1 MPNLSKNLKKDLKKV
16 ESLMRKNLSKEPLV
30 KDLYDYIF
38 DKSGKN
44 VRASISLISS
54 YGMNKNQQNR
64 VKLAAIIELLHTA
77 TLVHDDIIDNSDL
90 RRGKTTVNV
99 AWSNSHGVLIGDFIY
114 SKAFMLMN
122 EIGNF
127 KVIDELSSATNKIA
141 EGELM
146 QLANK
151 NNLDTSLQQLKKISY
166 YKTGRLFEAS
176 AKSAAMLSGK
186 STSFIKNISNYN
198 RKYILLRRTNYIK
211 INNNIIELE
220 KSGFLKI
227 YYQKI
232 INSCFDYDLTTT
244 KHNWNELFNFIK
256 ESKSSSKIYVKKFA
270 IIKNRDTHFIVVK
283 DFIKPQQI
291 KLNKTKSLWYDTAFL
306 NRNNLKNTKNL
317 LDIINIP
324 KEVFENGLYVR
335 NWKKGDRCYKNNSN
349 QSIKI
354 KKLFENIKIS
364 KFEKLI
370 YPILVDSNDTI
381 IYIPNVYNSFDNK
394 VSNKKIYWVN

>member
-16 ESLMRKNLSKEPLV
+16 ESLMRKNLSKEPVV

-38 DKSGKN
+38 DKSGKK

-99 AWSNSHGVLIGDFIY
+99 VWSNSHGVLIGDFIY

-186 STSFIKNISNYN
+186 STSFIENISKAAKLIGIVFQVRDDLLDYGINKGN
-198 RKYILLRRTNYIK
+198 IGKPQMQDILEDK
-211 INNNIIELE
+211 ITYPLY
-220 KSGFLKI
+220 FAL
-227 YYQKI
+227 
-232 INSCFDYDLTTT
+232 
-244 KHNWNELFNFIK
+244 
-256 ESKSSSKIYVKKFA
+256 KSSSKKDSSKILKKL
-270 IIKNRDTHFIVVK
+270 KNK
-283 DFIKPQQI
+283 DFSVEEVADFVSSSSAF
-291 KLNKTKSLWYDTAFL
+291 NKCNSLIQSY
-306 NRNNLKNTKNL
+306 
-317 LDIINIP
+317 
-324 KEVFENGLYVR
+324 
-335 NWKKGDRCYKNNSN
+335 SN
-349 QSIKI
+349 
-354 KKLFENIKIS
+354 KIS
-364 KFEKLI
+364 KCI
-370 YPILVDSNDTI
+370 
-381 IYIPNVYNSFDNK
+381 NK
-394 VSNKKIYWVN
+394 ISNKEIRDEMLNLSESLKNRYE

>member
-16 ESLMRKNLSKEPLV
+16 ESLMRKNLSKEPVV

-38 DKSGKN
+38 DKSGKK

-99 AWSNSHGVLIGDFIY
+99 VWSNSHGVLIGDFIY

-151 NNLDTSLQQLKKISY
+151 NNLNTSLQQLKKISY

-186 STSFIKNISNYN
+186 SIPFIENISKAAKLIGIAFQVRDDLLDYGVSKGNIG
-198 RKYILLRRTNYIK
+198 KPEMQDILEDK
-211 INNNIIELE
+211 ITYPLY
-220 KSGFLKI
+220 FALK
-227 YYQKI
+227 
-232 INSCFDYDLTTT
+232 NSNKRD
-244 KHNWNELFNFIK
+244 
-256 ESKSSSKIYVKKFA
+256 SSKILKKLKNKDFSIKEVA
-270 IIKNRDTHFIVVK
+270 DFVSSSNAFNKCNSLIQNYNNEISKCINQISNKEIRDEMLNLSESLKNR
-283 DFIKPQQI
+283 
-291 KLNKTKSLWYDTAFL
+291 Y
-306 NRNNLKNTKNL
+306 
-317 LDIINIP
+317 
-324 KEVFENGLYVR
+324 E
-335 NWKKGDRCYKNNSN
+335 
-349 QSIKI
+349 
-354 KKLFENIKIS
+354 
-364 KFEKLI
+364 
-370 YPILVDSNDTI
+370 
-381 IYIPNVYNSFDNK
+381 
-394 VSNKKIYWVN
+394 

>member
-16 ESLMRKNLSKEPLV
+16 ESLMRKNLSKEPVV

-38 DKSGKN
+38 DKSGKK

-151 NNLDTSLQQLKKISY
+151 NNLNTSLQQLKKISY

-186 STSFIKNISNYN
+186 SIPFIENISKAAKLIGIAFQVRDDLLDYGVNKGN
-198 RKYILLRRTNYIK
+198 IGKPEMQDILEDK
-211 INNNIIELE
+211 ITYPL
-220 KSGFLKI
+220 
-227 YYQKI
+227 YYA
-232 INSCFDYDLTTT
+232 L
-244 KHNWNELFNFIK
+244 
-256 ESKSSSKIYVKKFA
+256 KSSSKKDSSKILKKLKNKDFSIEEVA
-270 IIKNRDTHFIVVK
+270 DFVSSSNAFNKCNSLIQNYSNEISKCINQISNKEIRDEMLNLSESLKNR
-283 DFIKPQQI
+283 
-291 KLNKTKSLWYDTAFL
+291 Y
-306 NRNNLKNTKNL
+306 
-317 LDIINIP
+317 
-324 KEVFENGLYVR
+324 E
-335 NWKKGDRCYKNNSN
+335 
-349 QSIKI
+349 
-354 KKLFENIKIS
+354 
-364 KFEKLI
+364 
-370 YPILVDSNDTI
+370 
-381 IYIPNVYNSFDNK
+381 
-394 VSNKKIYWVN
+394 

>member
-1 MPNLSKNLKKDLKKV
+1 MPNLRKNLKKDLKKV
-16 ESLMRKNLSKEPLV
+16 ESLMRKNLSKEPVV

-38 DKSGKN
+38 DKSGKK

-186 STSFIKNISNYN
+186 SIPFIENISKAAKLIGIAFQVRDDLLDYGVSKGNIGKPEMQDILEDKITYPLYFAL
-198 RKYILLRRTNYIK
+198 KYSNK
-211 INNNIIELE
+211 
-220 KSGFLKI
+220 K
-227 YYQKI
+227 
-232 INSCFDYDLTTT
+232 D
-244 KHNWNELFNFIK
+244 
-256 ESKSSSKIYVKKFA
+256 SSKILKKLKNKDFSIEEVA
-270 IIKNRDTHFIVVK
+270 DFVSSSNAFNKCNSLIQNYSNEISKCINQISNKEIRDEMLNLSESLKNR
-283 DFIKPQQI
+283 
-291 KLNKTKSLWYDTAFL
+291 Y
-306 NRNNLKNTKNL
+306 
-317 LDIINIP
+317 
-324 KEVFENGLYVR
+324 E
-335 NWKKGDRCYKNNSN
+335 
-349 QSIKI
+349 
-354 KKLFENIKIS
+354 
-364 KFEKLI
+364 
-370 YPILVDSNDTI
+370 
-381 IYIPNVYNSFDNK
+381 
-394 VSNKKIYWVN
+394 

>member
-16 ESLMRKNLSKEPLV
+16 ESLMRKNLSKEPVV

-38 DKSGKN
+38 DKSGKK

-99 AWSNSHGVLIGDFIY
+99 VWSNSHGVLIGDFIY

-186 STSFIKNISNYN
+186 STSFVENISKAAKLIGIVFQVRDDLLDYGISKGNIG
-198 RKYILLRRTNYIK
+198 KPKMQDILEDK
-211 INNNIIELE
+211 ITYPLY
-220 KSGFLKI
+220 FALK
-227 YYQKI
+227 
-232 INSCFDYDLTTT
+232 NS
-244 KHNWNELFNFIK
+244 
-256 ESKSSSKIYVKKFA
+256 SKKDSSKILKKLKNKDFSVEEVA
-270 IIKNRDTHFIVVK
+270 DFVSSSNAFNKCNSLIQSYSNEISECINKISNKEIRDEMLNLSESLKNR
-283 DFIKPQQI
+283 
-291 KLNKTKSLWYDTAFL
+291 Y
-306 NRNNLKNTKNL
+306 
-317 LDIINIP
+317 
-324 KEVFENGLYVR
+324 E
-335 NWKKGDRCYKNNSN
+335 
-349 QSIKI
+349 
-354 KKLFENIKIS
+354 
-364 KFEKLI
+364 
-370 YPILVDSNDTI
+370 
-381 IYIPNVYNSFDNK
+381 
-394 VSNKKIYWVN
+394 

>member
-1 MPNLSKNLKKDLKKV
+1 MPNLSKNLKKDLEKV
-16 ESLMRKNLSKEPLV
+16 ESLMRKNLSKEPVV

-38 DKSGKN
+38 DKSGKK

-54 YGMNKNQQNR
+54 YGMSKNKQNR
-64 VKLAAIIELLHTA
+64 IKLAAVIEFLHTA

-186 STSFIKNISNYN
+186 STSFIENISKAAKLMGIAFQVRDDLLDYGISKRNIG
-198 RKYILLRRTNYIK
+198 KPKMQDILEDK
-211 INNNIIELE
+211 ITYPLY
-220 KSGFLKI
+220 FALKD
-227 YYQKI
+227 
-232 INSCFDYDLTTT
+232 S
-244 KHNWNELFNFIK
+244 
-256 ESKSSSKIYVKKFA
+256 SKKDSSKILKKL
-270 IIKNRDTHFIVVK
+270 KNK
-283 DFIKPQQI
+283 DFSIEEVADFVSSSNAF
-291 KLNKTKSLWYDTAFL
+291 NKCNSLIQNYS
-306 NRNNLKNTKNL
+306 
-317 LDIINIP
+317 
-324 KEVFENGLYVR
+324 KEIS
-335 NWKKGDRCYKNNSN
+335 KC
-349 QSIKI
+349 I
-354 KKLFENIKIS
+354 KKI
-364 KFEKLI
+364 
-370 YPILVDSNDTI
+370 
-381 IYIPNVYNSFDNK
+381 
-394 VSNKKIYWVN
+394 SNKEIRDEMLNLSESLRNRYE

>member
-16 ESLMRKNLSKEPLV
+16 ESLMRKNLSKEPVV

-38 DKSGKN
+38 DKSGKK

-99 AWSNSHGVLIGDFIY
+99 VWSNSHGVLIGDFIY

-186 STSFIKNISNYN
+186 SIPFIENISKAAKLIGIAFQVRDDLLDYGVSKGNIGKPEMQDILEDKITYPLYFAL
-198 RKYILLRRTNYIK
+198 KYSNK
-211 INNNIIELE
+211 
-220 KSGFLKI
+220 K
-227 YYQKI
+227 
-232 INSCFDYDLTTT
+232 D
-244 KHNWNELFNFIK
+244 
-256 ESKSSSKIYVKKFA
+256 SSKILKKLKNKDFSIKEVA
-270 IIKNRDTHFIVVK
+270 DFVSSSNAFNKCNSLIQNYNNEISKCINQISNKEIRDEMLNLSESLKNR
-283 DFIKPQQI
+283 
-291 KLNKTKSLWYDTAFL
+291 Y
-306 NRNNLKNTKNL
+306 
-317 LDIINIP
+317 
-324 KEVFENGLYVR
+324 E
-335 NWKKGDRCYKNNSN
+335 
-349 QSIKI
+349 
-354 KKLFENIKIS
+354 
-364 KFEKLI
+364 
-370 YPILVDSNDTI
+370 
-381 IYIPNVYNSFDNK
+381 
-394 VSNKKIYWVN
+394 

>member
-16 ESLMRKNLSKEPLV
+16 ESLMRKNLSKEPVV

-38 DKSGKN
+38 DKSGKK

-151 NNLDTSLQQLKKISY
+151 NNLNTSLQQLKKISY

-186 STSFIKNISNYN
+186 SIPFIENISKAARLIGIAFQVRDDLLDYGVSKGNIGKPEMQDILEDKITYPLYFAL
-198 RKYILLRRTNYIK
+198 KY
-211 INNNIIELE
+211 
-220 KSGFLKI
+220 S
-227 YYQKI
+227 
-232 INSCFDYDLTTT
+232 
-244 KHNWNELFNFIK
+244 
-256 ESKSSSKIYVKKFA
+256 SKKDSSKILKKLKNKDFSIEEVA
-270 IIKNRDTHFIVVK
+270 DFVSSSNAFNKCNSLIQNYSNEISKCINQISNKEIRDEMLNLSESLKNR
-283 DFIKPQQI
+283 
-291 KLNKTKSLWYDTAFL
+291 Y
-306 NRNNLKNTKNL
+306 
-317 LDIINIP
+317 
-324 KEVFENGLYVR
+324 E
-335 NWKKGDRCYKNNSN
+335 
-349 QSIKI
+349 
-354 KKLFENIKIS
+354 
-364 KFEKLI
+364 
-370 YPILVDSNDTI
+370 
-381 IYIPNVYNSFDNK
+381 
-394 VSNKKIYWVN
+394 

>member
-16 ESLMRKNLSKEPLV
+16 ESLMRKNLSKEPVV

-38 DKSGKN
+38 DKSGKK

-99 AWSNSHGVLIGDFIY
+99 VWSNSHGVLIGDFIY

-151 NNLDTSLQQLKKISY
+151 NNLDTSLQKLKKISY

-186 STSFIKNISNYN
+186 SIPFIENISKAAKLIGIAFQVRDDLLDYGVSKGNIGKPEMQDILEDKITYPLYFAL
-198 RKYILLRRTNYIK
+198 KYSNK
-211 INNNIIELE
+211 
-220 KSGFLKI
+220 K
-227 YYQKI
+227 
-232 INSCFDYDLTTT
+232 D
-244 KHNWNELFNFIK
+244 
-256 ESKSSSKIYVKKFA
+256 SSKILKKLKNKDFSIEEVA
-270 IIKNRDTHFIVVK
+270 DFVSSSNAFNKCNSLIQNYSNEISKCINQISNKEIRDEMLNLSESLKNR
-283 DFIKPQQI
+283 
-291 KLNKTKSLWYDTAFL
+291 Y
-306 NRNNLKNTKNL
+306 
-317 LDIINIP
+317 
-324 KEVFENGLYVR
+324 E
-335 NWKKGDRCYKNNSN
+335 
-349 QSIKI
+349 
-354 KKLFENIKIS
+354 
-364 KFEKLI
+364 
-370 YPILVDSNDTI
+370 
-381 IYIPNVYNSFDNK
+381 
-394 VSNKKIYWVN
+394 

>member
-1 MPNLSKNLKKDLKKV
+1 MQNLSKNLKKDLKKV
-16 ESLMRKNLSKEPLV
+16 ESLMRKNLSKEPVV

-99 AWSNSHGVLIGDFIY
+99 VWSNSHGVLIGDFIY

-186 STSFIKNISNYN
+186 SIPFIENISKAAKLIGIAFQVRDDLLDYGVSKGNIG
-198 RKYILLRRTNYIK
+198 KPEMQDILEYK
-211 INNNIIELE
+211 ITYPLY
-220 KSGFLKI
+220 FALK
-227 YYQKI
+227 
-232 INSCFDYDLTTT
+232 NS
-244 KHNWNELFNFIK
+244 
-256 ESKSSSKIYVKKFA
+256 SKKDSSKILKKLKNKDFSVEEVA
-270 IIKNRDTHFIVVK
+270 DFVSSSNAFNKCNSLIQSYSNEISKCINKISNKEIRDEMLNLSESLKNR
-283 DFIKPQQI
+283 
-291 KLNKTKSLWYDTAFL
+291 Y
-306 NRNNLKNTKNL
+306 
-317 LDIINIP
+317 
-324 KEVFENGLYVR
+324 E
-335 NWKKGDRCYKNNSN
+335 
-349 QSIKI
+349 
-354 KKLFENIKIS
+354 
-364 KFEKLI
+364 
-370 YPILVDSNDTI
+370 
-381 IYIPNVYNSFDNK
+381 
-394 VSNKKIYWVN
+394 

>member
-16 ESLMRKNLSKEPLV
+16 ESLMRKNLSKEPVV

-38 DKSGKN
+38 DKSGKK
-44 VRASISLISS
+44 VRASISLICS
-54 YGMNKNQQNR
+54 YGINKNQQNR
-64 VKLAAIIELLHTA
+64 VKLAAVIEFLHTA

-186 STSFIKNISNYN
+186 STSFIENISKAAKLIGIAFQVRDDLLDYGISKGNIGKPEMQDILEDKITYPLYFAL
-198 RKYILLRRTNYIK
+198 KYSNK
-211 INNNIIELE
+211 
-220 KSGFLKI
+220 K
-227 YYQKI
+227 
-232 INSCFDYDLTTT
+232 D
-244 KHNWNELFNFIK
+244 
-256 ESKSSSKIYVKKFA
+256 SSKILKKLKNKDFSIEEVA
-270 IIKNRDTHFIVVK
+270 DFVSSSNAFNKCNSLIQNYSNEISKCINQISNKEIRDEMLNLSESLKNR
-283 DFIKPQQI
+283 
-291 KLNKTKSLWYDTAFL
+291 Y
-306 NRNNLKNTKNL
+306 
-317 LDIINIP
+317 
-324 KEVFENGLYVR
+324 E
-335 NWKKGDRCYKNNSN
+335 
-349 QSIKI
+349 
-354 KKLFENIKIS
+354 
-364 KFEKLI
+364 
-370 YPILVDSNDTI
+370 
-381 IYIPNVYNSFDNK
+381 
-394 VSNKKIYWVN
+394 

>member
-16 ESLMRKNLSKEPLV
+16 ESLMRKNLSKEPVV

-38 DKSGKN
+38 DKSGKK

-54 YGMNKNQQNR
+54 YGMNKNHQNR

-99 AWSNSHGVLIGDFIY
+99 VWSNSHGVLIGDFIY

-186 STSFIKNISNYN
+186 STSFIENISKAAKLIGIVFQVRDDLLDYGISKGNIG
-198 RKYILLRRTNYIK
+198 KPEMQDILEDK
-211 INNNIIELE
+211 ITYPLY
-220 KSGFLKI
+220 FAL
-227 YYQKI
+227 
-232 INSCFDYDLTTT
+232 
-244 KHNWNELFNFIK
+244 
-256 ESKSSSKIYVKKFA
+256 KSSSKKDSSKILKKLKNKDFSVEEVA
-270 IIKNRDTHFIVVK
+270 DFVSSSSAFNKCNSLIQSYSNEISKCINKISNKEIRDEMLNLSESLKNR
-283 DFIKPQQI
+283 
-291 KLNKTKSLWYDTAFL
+291 Y
-306 NRNNLKNTKNL
+306 
-317 LDIINIP
+317 
-324 KEVFENGLYVR
+324 E
-335 NWKKGDRCYKNNSN
+335 
-349 QSIKI
+349 
-354 KKLFENIKIS
+354 
-364 KFEKLI
+364 
-370 YPILVDSNDTI
+370 
-381 IYIPNVYNSFDNK
+381 
-394 VSNKKIYWVN
+394 

>member
-16 ESLMRKNLSKEPLV
+16 ESLMRKNLSKEPVV

-38 DKSGKN
+38 DKSGKK

-151 NNLDTSLQQLKKISY
+151 NNLNTSLQQLKKISY

-186 STSFIKNISNYN
+186 SIPFIENISKAARLIGIAFQVRDDLLDYGVSKGNIG
-198 RKYILLRRTNYIK
+198 KPEMQDILEDK
-211 INNNIIELE
+211 ITYPLY
-220 KSGFLKI
+220 FALK
-227 YYQKI
+227 
-232 INSCFDYDLTTT
+232 NS
-244 KHNWNELFNFIK
+244 
-256 ESKSSSKIYVKKFA
+256 SKKDSSKILKKLKNKDFSIEEVA
-270 IIKNRDTHFIVVK
+270 DFVSSSNAFNKCNSLIHNYSNEISKCINQISNKEIRDEMLNLSESLKNR
-283 DFIKPQQI
+283 
-291 KLNKTKSLWYDTAFL
+291 Y
-306 NRNNLKNTKNL
+306 
-317 LDIINIP
+317 
-324 KEVFENGLYVR
+324 E
-335 NWKKGDRCYKNNSN
+335 
-349 QSIKI
+349 
-354 KKLFENIKIS
+354 
-364 KFEKLI
+364 
-370 YPILVDSNDTI
+370 
-381 IYIPNVYNSFDNK
+381 
-394 VSNKKIYWVN
+394 

>member
-16 ESLMRKNLSKEPLV
+16 ESLMRKNLSKEPVV

-38 DKSGKN
+38 DKSGKK

-151 NNLDTSLQQLKKISY
+151 NNLNTSLQQLKKISY

-186 STSFIKNISNYN
+186 SIPFIENISKAAKLIGIAFQVRDDLLDYGVSKGNIGKPEMQDILEDKITYPLYFAL
-198 RKYILLRRTNYIK
+198 KYSNK
-211 INNNIIELE
+211 
-220 KSGFLKI
+220 K
-227 YYQKI
+227 
-232 INSCFDYDLTTT
+232 D
-244 KHNWNELFNFIK
+244 
-256 ESKSSSKIYVKKFA
+256 SSKILKKLKNKDFSIEEVA
-270 IIKNRDTHFIVVK
+270 DFVSSSNAFNKCNSLIQNYSNEISKCISQISNKEIRDEMLNLSESLKNR
-283 DFIKPQQI
+283 
-291 KLNKTKSLWYDTAFL
+291 Y
-306 NRNNLKNTKNL
+306 
-317 LDIINIP
+317 
-324 KEVFENGLYVR
+324 E
-335 NWKKGDRCYKNNSN
+335 
-349 QSIKI
+349 
-354 KKLFENIKIS
+354 
-364 KFEKLI
+364 
-370 YPILVDSNDTI
+370 
-381 IYIPNVYNSFDNK
+381 
-394 VSNKKIYWVN
+394 

>member
-16 ESLMRKNLSKEPLV
+16 ESLMRKNLSKEPVV

-38 DKSGKN
+38 DKSGKK

-151 NNLDTSLQQLKKISY
+151 NNLNTSLQQLKKISY

-186 STSFIKNISNYN
+186 SIPFIENISKAAKLIGIAFQVRDDLLDYGVSKGNIGKPEMQDILEDKITYPLYFAL
-198 RKYILLRRTNYIK
+198 KYSNK
-211 INNNIIELE
+211 
-220 KSGFLKI
+220 K
-227 YYQKI
+227 
-232 INSCFDYDLTTT
+232 D
-244 KHNWNELFNFIK
+244 
-256 ESKSSSKIYVKKFA
+256 SSKILKKLKNKDFSIEEVA
-270 IIKNRDTHFIVVK
+270 DFVSSSNAFNKCNSLIQNYSNEISKCINQISNKEIRDEMLNLSESLKNR
-283 DFIKPQQI
+283 
-291 KLNKTKSLWYDTAFL
+291 Y
-306 NRNNLKNTKNL
+306 
-317 LDIINIP
+317 
-324 KEVFENGLYVR
+324 E
-335 NWKKGDRCYKNNSN
+335 
-349 QSIKI
+349 
-354 KKLFENIKIS
+354 
-364 KFEKLI
+364 
-370 YPILVDSNDTI
+370 
-381 IYIPNVYNSFDNK
+381 
-394 VSNKKIYWVN
+394 

>member
-1 MPNLSKNLKKDLKKV
+1 MPNLTKNLKKDLKKV
-16 ESLMRKNLSKEPLV
+16 ESLMRKNLSKEPVV

-38 DKSGKN
+38 DKSGKK

-151 NNLDTSLQQLKKISY
+151 NNLNTSLQQLKKISY

-186 STSFIKNISNYN
+186 SIPFIENISKAAKLIGIAFQVRDDLLDYGVSKGNIGKPEMQDILEDKITYPLYFAL
-198 RKYILLRRTNYIK
+198 KYSNK
-211 INNNIIELE
+211 
-220 KSGFLKI
+220 K
-227 YYQKI
+227 
-232 INSCFDYDLTTT
+232 D
-244 KHNWNELFNFIK
+244 
-256 ESKSSSKIYVKKFA
+256 SSKILKKLKNKDFSIEEVA
-270 IIKNRDTHFIVVK
+270 DFVSSSNAFNKCNSLIQNYSNEISKCINQISNKEIRDEMLNLSESLKNR
-283 DFIKPQQI
+283 
-291 KLNKTKSLWYDTAFL
+291 Y
-306 NRNNLKNTKNL
+306 
-317 LDIINIP
+317 
-324 KEVFENGLYVR
+324 E
-335 NWKKGDRCYKNNSN
+335 
-349 QSIKI
+349 
-354 KKLFENIKIS
+354 
-364 KFEKLI
+364 
-370 YPILVDSNDTI
+370 
-381 IYIPNVYNSFDNK
+381 
-394 VSNKKIYWVN
+394 

>member
-16 ESLMRKNLSKEPLV
+16 ESLMRKNLSKEPVV

-38 DKSGKN
+38 DKSGKK

-151 NNLDTSLQQLKKISY
+151 NNLNTSLQQLKKISY

-186 STSFIKNISNYN
+186 SIPFIENISKAAKLIGIAFQVRDDLLDYGVSKGNIGKPEMQDILEDKITYPLYFAL
-198 RKYILLRRTNYIK
+198 KYSNK
-211 INNNIIELE
+211 
-220 KSGFLKI
+220 K
-227 YYQKI
+227 
-232 INSCFDYDLTTT
+232 D
-244 KHNWNELFNFIK
+244 
-256 ESKSSSKIYVKKFA
+256 SSKILKKLKNKDFSIEEVA
-270 IIKNRDTHFIVVK
+270 DFVSSSNAFDKCNSLIQNYNNEISKCINQISNKEIRDEMLNLSESLKNR
-283 DFIKPQQI
+283 
-291 KLNKTKSLWYDTAFL
+291 Y
-306 NRNNLKNTKNL
+306 
-317 LDIINIP
+317 
-324 KEVFENGLYVR
+324 E
-335 NWKKGDRCYKNNSN
+335 
-349 QSIKI
+349 
-354 KKLFENIKIS
+354 
-364 KFEKLI
+364 
-370 YPILVDSNDTI
+370 
-381 IYIPNVYNSFDNK
+381 
-394 VSNKKIYWVN
+394 

>member
-16 ESLMRKNLSKEPLV
+16 ESLMRKNLSKEPVV

-38 DKSGKN
+38 DKSGKK

-151 NNLDTSLQQLKKISY
+151 NNLNTSLQQLKKISY

-186 STSFIKNISNYN
+186 SIPFIENISKAARLIGIAFQVRDDLLDYGVSKGNIG
-198 RKYILLRRTNYIK
+198 KPEMQDILEDK
-211 INNNIIELE
+211 ITYPLY
-220 KSGFLKI
+220 FALK
-227 YYQKI
+227 
-232 INSCFDYDLTTT
+232 NS
-244 KHNWNELFNFIK
+244 
-256 ESKSSSKIYVKKFA
+256 SKKDSSKILKKLKNKDFSIEEVA
-270 IIKNRDTHFIVVK
+270 DFVSSSNAFNKCNSLIQNYSNEISKCISQISNKEIRDEMLNLSESLKNR
-283 DFIKPQQI
+283 
-291 KLNKTKSLWYDTAFL
+291 Y
-306 NRNNLKNTKNL
+306 
-317 LDIINIP
+317 
-324 KEVFENGLYVR
+324 E
-335 NWKKGDRCYKNNSN
+335 
-349 QSIKI
+349 
-354 KKLFENIKIS
+354 
-364 KFEKLI
+364 
-370 YPILVDSNDTI
+370 
-381 IYIPNVYNSFDNK
+381 
-394 VSNKKIYWVN
+394 

>member
-16 ESLMRKNLSKEPLV
+16 ESLMRKNLSKEPVV

-38 DKSGKN
+38 DKSGKK

-151 NNLDTSLQQLKKISY
+151 NNLNTSLQQLKKISY

-186 STSFIKNISNYN
+186 SIPFIENISKAARLIGIAFQVRDDLLDYGVSKGNIGKPEMQDILEDKITYPLYFAL
-198 RKYILLRRTNYIK
+198 KY
-211 INNNIIELE
+211 
-220 KSGFLKI
+220 S
-227 YYQKI
+227 
-232 INSCFDYDLTTT
+232 
-244 KHNWNELFNFIK
+244 
-256 ESKSSSKIYVKKFA
+256 SKKDSSKILKKLKNKDFSIEEVA
-270 IIKNRDTHFIVVK
+270 DFVSSSNAFNKCNSLIQNYSNEISKCINKISNKEIRDEMLNLSESLKNR
-283 DFIKPQQI
+283 
-291 KLNKTKSLWYDTAFL
+291 Y
-306 NRNNLKNTKNL
+306 
-317 LDIINIP
+317 
-324 KEVFENGLYVR
+324 E
-335 NWKKGDRCYKNNSN
+335 
-349 QSIKI
+349 
-354 KKLFENIKIS
+354 
-364 KFEKLI
+364 
-370 YPILVDSNDTI
+370 
-381 IYIPNVYNSFDNK
+381 
-394 VSNKKIYWVN
+394 

>member
-16 ESLMRKNLSKEPLV
+16 ESLMRKNLSKEPVV

-38 DKSGKN
+38 DKSGKK

-151 NNLDTSLQQLKKISY
+151 NNLNTSLQQLKKISY

-186 STSFIKNISNYN
+186 SIPFIENISKAARLIGIAFQVRDDLLDYGVSKGNIG
-198 RKYILLRRTNYIK
+198 KPEMQDILEYK
-211 INNNIIELE
+211 ITYPLY
-220 KSGFLKI
+220 FALK
-227 YYQKI
+227 
-232 INSCFDYDLTTT
+232 NS
-244 KHNWNELFNFIK
+244 
-256 ESKSSSKIYVKKFA
+256 SKKDSSKILKKLKNKDFSIEEVA
-270 IIKNRDTHFIVVK
+270 DFVSSSNAFNKCNSLIQNYSNEISKCINQISNKEIRDEMLNLSEILKNR
-283 DFIKPQQI
+283 
-291 KLNKTKSLWYDTAFL
+291 Y
-306 NRNNLKNTKNL
+306 
-317 LDIINIP
+317 
-324 KEVFENGLYVR
+324 E
-335 NWKKGDRCYKNNSN
+335 
-349 QSIKI
+349 
-354 KKLFENIKIS
+354 
-364 KFEKLI
+364 
-370 YPILVDSNDTI
+370 
-381 IYIPNVYNSFDNK
+381 
-394 VSNKKIYWVN
+394 

>member
-16 ESLMRKNLSKEPLV
+16 ESLMRKNLSKEPVV

-38 DKSGKN
+38 DKSGKK
-44 VRASISLISS
+44 VRASISLICS

-64 VKLAAIIELLHTA
+64 VKLAAVIEFLHTA

-186 STSFIKNISNYN
+186 STSFIENISKAAKLMGIAFQVRDDLLDYGISKGNIG
-198 RKYILLRRTNYIK
+198 KPEMQDILEDK
-211 INNNIIELE
+211 ITYPLY
-220 KSGFLKI
+220 FAL
-227 YYQKI
+227 
-232 INSCFDYDLTTT
+232 
-244 KHNWNELFNFIK
+244 
-256 ESKSSSKIYVKKFA
+256 KSSSKKDSSKILKKLKNKDFSIEEVA
-270 IIKNRDTHFIVVK
+270 DFVSSSNAFNKCNSLIQNYSNEISKCINQISNKEIRDEMLNLSESLKNR
-283 DFIKPQQI
+283 
-291 KLNKTKSLWYDTAFL
+291 Y
-306 NRNNLKNTKNL
+306 
-317 LDIINIP
+317 
-324 KEVFENGLYVR
+324 E
-335 NWKKGDRCYKNNSN
+335 
-349 QSIKI
+349 
-354 KKLFENIKIS
+354 
-364 KFEKLI
+364 
-370 YPILVDSNDTI
+370 
-381 IYIPNVYNSFDNK
+381 
-394 VSNKKIYWVN
+394 

>member
-16 ESLMRKNLSKEPLV
+16 ESLMRKNLSKEPVV

-38 DKSGKN
+38 DKSGKK

-186 STSFIKNISNYN
+186 SIPFIENISKAARLIGIAFQVRDDLLDYGVSKGNIGKPEMQDILEDKITYPLYFAL
-198 RKYILLRRTNYIK
+198 KY
-211 INNNIIELE
+211 
-220 KSGFLKI
+220 S
-227 YYQKI
+227 
-232 INSCFDYDLTTT
+232 
-244 KHNWNELFNFIK
+244 
-256 ESKSSSKIYVKKFA
+256 SKKDSSKILKKLKNKDFSIEEVA
-270 IIKNRDTHFIVVK
+270 DFVSSSNAFNKCNSLIQNYSNEISKCINKISNKEIRDEMLNLSESLKNR
-283 DFIKPQQI
+283 
-291 KLNKTKSLWYDTAFL
+291 Y
-306 NRNNLKNTKNL
+306 
-317 LDIINIP
+317 
-324 KEVFENGLYVR
+324 E
-335 NWKKGDRCYKNNSN
+335 
-349 QSIKI
+349 
-354 KKLFENIKIS
+354 
-364 KFEKLI
+364 
-370 YPILVDSNDTI
+370 
-381 IYIPNVYNSFDNK
+381 
-394 VSNKKIYWVN
+394 

>member
-16 ESLMRKNLSKEPLV
+16 ESLMRKNLSKEPVV
-30 KDLYDYIF
+30 KDLYNYIF
-38 DKSGKN
+38 DKSGKK

-141 EGELM
+141 EGELI

-151 NNLDTSLQQLKKISY
+151 NNLNTSLQQLKKISY

-186 STSFIKNISNYN
+186 SIPFIENISKAAKLIGIAFQVRDDLLDYGVSKGNIGKPEMQDILEDKITYPLYFAL
-198 RKYILLRRTNYIK
+198 KYSNK
-211 INNNIIELE
+211 
-220 KSGFLKI
+220 K
-227 YYQKI
+227 
-232 INSCFDYDLTTT
+232 D
-244 KHNWNELFNFIK
+244 
-256 ESKSSSKIYVKKFA
+256 SSKILKKLKNKDFSIEEVA
-270 IIKNRDTHFIVVK
+270 DFVSSSNAFNKCNSLIQNYSNEISKCINQISNKEIRDEMLNLSESLKNR
-283 DFIKPQQI
+283 
-291 KLNKTKSLWYDTAFL
+291 Y
-306 NRNNLKNTKNL
+306 
-317 LDIINIP
+317 
-324 KEVFENGLYVR
+324 E
-335 NWKKGDRCYKNNSN
+335 
-349 QSIKI
+349 
-354 KKLFENIKIS
+354 
-364 KFEKLI
+364 
-370 YPILVDSNDTI
+370 
-381 IYIPNVYNSFDNK
+381 
-394 VSNKKIYWVN
+394 

>member
-16 ESLMRKNLSKEPLV
+16 ESLMRKNLSKEPVV

-38 DKSGKN
+38 DKSGKK
-44 VRASISLISS
+44 VRASISLICS
-54 YGMNKNQQNR
+54 YGINKNQQNR
-64 VKLAAIIELLHTA
+64 VKLAAVIEFLHTA

-151 NNLDTSLQQLKKISY
+151 NNLNTSLQQLKKISY

-186 STSFIKNISNYN
+186 SIPFIENISKAARLIGIAFQVRDDLLDYGVSKGNIGKPEMQDILEDKITYPLYFAL
-198 RKYILLRRTNYIK
+198 KYSNK
-211 INNNIIELE
+211 
-220 KSGFLKI
+220 K
-227 YYQKI
+227 
-232 INSCFDYDLTTT
+232 D
-244 KHNWNELFNFIK
+244 
-256 ESKSSSKIYVKKFA
+256 SSKILKKLKNKDFSIEEVA
-270 IIKNRDTHFIVVK
+270 DFVSSSNAFNKCNSLIQNYSNEISKCINQISNKEIRDEMLNLSESLKNR
-283 DFIKPQQI
+283 
-291 KLNKTKSLWYDTAFL
+291 Y
-306 NRNNLKNTKNL
+306 
-317 LDIINIP
+317 
-324 KEVFENGLYVR
+324 E
-335 NWKKGDRCYKNNSN
+335 
-349 QSIKI
+349 
-354 KKLFENIKIS
+354 
-364 KFEKLI
+364 
-370 YPILVDSNDTI
+370 
-381 IYIPNVYNSFDNK
+381 
-394 VSNKKIYWVN
+394 

>member
-16 ESLMRKNLSKEPLV
+16 ESLMRKNLSKEPVV

-38 DKSGKN
+38 DKSGKK

-151 NNLDTSLQQLKKISY
+151 NNFNTSLQQLKKISY

-186 STSFIKNISNYN
+186 SIPFIENISKAARLIGIAFQVRDDLLDYGVSKGNIGKPEMQDILEDKITYPLYFAL
-198 RKYILLRRTNYIK
+198 KYSNK
-211 INNNIIELE
+211 
-220 KSGFLKI
+220 K
-227 YYQKI
+227 
-232 INSCFDYDLTTT
+232 D
-244 KHNWNELFNFIK
+244 
-256 ESKSSSKIYVKKFA
+256 SSKILKKLKNKDFSIEEVA
-270 IIKNRDTHFIVVK
+270 DFVSSSNAFNKCNSLIQNYSNEISKCINQISNKEIRDEMLNLSESLKNR
-283 DFIKPQQI
+283 
-291 KLNKTKSLWYDTAFL
+291 Y
-306 NRNNLKNTKNL
+306 
-317 LDIINIP
+317 
-324 KEVFENGLYVR
+324 E
-335 NWKKGDRCYKNNSN
+335 
-349 QSIKI
+349 
-354 KKLFENIKIS
+354 
-364 KFEKLI
+364 
-370 YPILVDSNDTI
+370 
-381 IYIPNVYNSFDNK
+381 
-394 VSNKKIYWVN
+394 

>member
-1 MPNLSKNLKKDLKKV
+1 MPNLSKNLKKDLKNV
-16 ESLMRKNLSKEPLV
+16 ESLMRKNLSKEPVV

-38 DKSGKN
+38 DKSGKK

-141 EGELM
+141 EGELI

-151 NNLDTSLQQLKKISY
+151 NNLNTSLQQLKKISY

-186 STSFIKNISNYN
+186 SIPFIENISKAAKLIGIAFQVRDDLLDYGVSKGNIGKPEMQDILEDKITYPLYFAL
-198 RKYILLRRTNYIK
+198 KYSNK
-211 INNNIIELE
+211 
-220 KSGFLKI
+220 K
-227 YYQKI
+227 
-232 INSCFDYDLTTT
+232 D
-244 KHNWNELFNFIK
+244 
-256 ESKSSSKIYVKKFA
+256 SSKILKKLKNKDFSIEEVA
-270 IIKNRDTHFIVVK
+270 DFVSSSNAFNKCNSLIQNYNNEISKCINQISNKEIRDEMLNLSESLKNR
-283 DFIKPQQI
+283 
-291 KLNKTKSLWYDTAFL
+291 Y
-306 NRNNLKNTKNL
+306 
-317 LDIINIP
+317 
-324 KEVFENGLYVR
+324 E
-335 NWKKGDRCYKNNSN
+335 
-349 QSIKI
+349 
-354 KKLFENIKIS
+354 
-364 KFEKLI
+364 
-370 YPILVDSNDTI
+370 
-381 IYIPNVYNSFDNK
+381 
-394 VSNKKIYWVN
+394 

>member
-16 ESLMRKNLSKEPLV
+16 ESLMRKNLSKEPVV

-38 DKSGKN
+38 DKSGKK

-151 NNLDTSLQQLKKISY
+151 NNLNTSLQQLKKISY

-186 STSFIKNISNYN
+186 SIPFIENISKAAKLIGIAFQVRDDLLDYGVSKGNIGKPEMQDILEYKITYPLYFAL
-198 RKYILLRRTNYIK
+198 KYSNK
-211 INNNIIELE
+211 
-220 KSGFLKI
+220 K
-227 YYQKI
+227 
-232 INSCFDYDLTTT
+232 D
-244 KHNWNELFNFIK
+244 
-256 ESKSSSKIYVKKFA
+256 SSKILKKLKNKDFSIEEVA
-270 IIKNRDTHFIVVK
+270 DFVSSSNAFNKCNSLIQNYNNEISKCINQISNKEIRDEMLNLSESLKNR
-283 DFIKPQQI
+283 
-291 KLNKTKSLWYDTAFL
+291 Y
-306 NRNNLKNTKNL
+306 
-317 LDIINIP
+317 
-324 KEVFENGLYVR
+324 E
-335 NWKKGDRCYKNNSN
+335 
-349 QSIKI
+349 
-354 KKLFENIKIS
+354 
-364 KFEKLI
+364 
-370 YPILVDSNDTI
+370 
-381 IYIPNVYNSFDNK
+381 
-394 VSNKKIYWVN
+394 

>member
-16 ESLMRKNLSKEPLV
+16 ESLMRKNLSKEPVV

-99 AWSNSHGVLIGDFIY
+99 VWSNSHGVLIGDFIY

-186 STSFIKNISNYN
+186 STSFIENISKAAKLIGIVFQVRDDLLDYGISKGNIG
-198 RKYILLRRTNYIK
+198 KPKMQDILEDK
-211 INNNIIELE
+211 ITYPLY
-220 KSGFLKI
+220 FAL
-227 YYQKI
+227 
-232 INSCFDYDLTTT
+232 
-244 KHNWNELFNFIK
+244 
-256 ESKSSSKIYVKKFA
+256 KSSSKKDSSKILKKL
-270 IIKNRDTHFIVVK
+270 KNK
-283 DFIKPQQI
+283 DFS
-291 KLNKTKSLWYDTAFL
+291 LEEVADFVSSSSAFNKCNSLIQSY
-306 NRNNLKNTKNL
+306 
-317 LDIINIP
+317 
-324 KEVFENGLYVR
+324 
-335 NWKKGDRCYKNNSN
+335 SN
-349 QSIKI
+349 
-354 KKLFENIKIS
+354 KIS
-364 KFEKLI
+364 KCI
-370 YPILVDSNDTI
+370 
-381 IYIPNVYNSFDNK
+381 NK
-394 VSNKKIYWVN
+394 ISNKEIRDEMLNLSESLKNRYE

>member
-16 ESLMRKNLSKEPLV
+16 ESLMRKNLSKEPVV
-30 KDLYDYIF
+30 KDPYDYIF
-38 DKSGKN
+38 DKSGKK

-54 YGMNKNQQNR
+54 HGMNKNQQNR

-99 AWSNSHGVLIGDFIY
+99 VWSNSHGVLIGDFIY

-186 STSFIKNISNYN
+186 STSFIKNISKAAKLIGIVFQVRDDLLDYGISKGNIG
-198 RKYILLRRTNYIK
+198 KPKMQDILEDK
-211 INNNIIELE
+211 ITYPLY
-220 KSGFLKI
+220 FAL
-227 YYQKI
+227 
-232 INSCFDYDLTTT
+232 
-244 KHNWNELFNFIK
+244 
-256 ESKSSSKIYVKKFA
+256 KSSSKKDSLKFLKKL
-270 IIKNRDTHFIVVK
+270 KNK
-283 DFIKPQQI
+283 DFN
-291 KLNKTKSLWYDTAFL
+291 LEEVADFVSSSSAFNKCNSLIQSY
-306 NRNNLKNTKNL
+306 
-317 LDIINIP
+317 
-324 KEVFENGLYVR
+324 
-335 NWKKGDRCYKNNSN
+335 SN
-349 QSIKI
+349 
-354 KKLFENIKIS
+354 KIS
-364 KFEKLI
+364 KCI
-370 YPILVDSNDTI
+370 
-381 IYIPNVYNSFDNK
+381 NK
-394 VSNKKIYWVN
+394 ISNKEIRDEMLNLSESLKNRYE

>member
-16 ESLMRKNLSKEPLV
+16 ESLMRKNLSKEPVV

-151 NNLDTSLQQLKKISY
+151 NNLNTSLQQLKKISY

-186 STSFIKNISNYN
+186 SIPFIENISKAARLIGIAFQVRDDLLDYGVSKGNIG
-198 RKYILLRRTNYIK
+198 KPEMQDILEYK
-211 INNNIIELE
+211 ITYPLY
-220 KSGFLKI
+220 FALK
-227 YYQKI
+227 
-232 INSCFDYDLTTT
+232 NS
-244 KHNWNELFNFIK
+244 
-256 ESKSSSKIYVKKFA
+256 SKKDSSKILKKLKNKDFSIEEVA
-270 IIKNRDTHFIVVK
+270 DFVSSSNAFNKCNSLIQNYSNEISKCINQISNKEIRDEMLNLSESLKNR
-283 DFIKPQQI
+283 
-291 KLNKTKSLWYDTAFL
+291 Y
-306 NRNNLKNTKNL
+306 
-317 LDIINIP
+317 
-324 KEVFENGLYVR
+324 E
-335 NWKKGDRCYKNNSN
+335 
-349 QSIKI
+349 
-354 KKLFENIKIS
+354 
-364 KFEKLI
+364 
-370 YPILVDSNDTI
+370 
-381 IYIPNVYNSFDNK
+381 
-394 VSNKKIYWVN
+394 

>member
-16 ESLMRKNLSKEPLV
+16 ESLMRKNLSKEPVV

-38 DKSGKN
+38 DKSGKK

-151 NNLDTSLQQLKKISY
+151 NNLNTSLQQLKKISY

-186 STSFIKNISNYN
+186 SIPFIENISKAAKLIGIAFQVRDDLLDYGVSKGNIGKPEMQDILEDKITYPLYFAL
-198 RKYILLRRTNYIK
+198 KYSNK
-211 INNNIIELE
+211 
-220 KSGFLKI
+220 K
-227 YYQKI
+227 
-232 INSCFDYDLTTT
+232 D
-244 KHNWNELFNFIK
+244 
-256 ESKSSSKIYVKKFA
+256 SSKILKKLKNKDFSIEEVA
-270 IIKNRDTHFIVVK
+270 DFVSSSNAFNKCNSLIQNYSNEISKCINQISNKEIRDEMLNLSDSLKNR
-283 DFIKPQQI
+283 
-291 KLNKTKSLWYDTAFL
+291 Y
-306 NRNNLKNTKNL
+306 
-317 LDIINIP
+317 
-324 KEVFENGLYVR
+324 E
-335 NWKKGDRCYKNNSN
+335 
-349 QSIKI
+349 
-354 KKLFENIKIS
+354 
-364 KFEKLI
+364 
-370 YPILVDSNDTI
+370 
-381 IYIPNVYNSFDNK
+381 
-394 VSNKKIYWVN
+394 

>member
-16 ESLMRKNLSKEPLV
+16 ESLMRKNLSKEPVV

-38 DKSGKN
+38 DKSGKK

-186 STSFIKNISNYN
+186 STSFIENISKAAKLIGIVFQVRDDLLDYGISKGNIG
-198 RKYILLRRTNYIK
+198 KPKMQDILEDK
-211 INNNIIELE
+211 ITYPLY
-220 KSGFLKI
+220 FAL
-227 YYQKI
+227 
-232 INSCFDYDLTTT
+232 
-244 KHNWNELFNFIK
+244 
-256 ESKSSSKIYVKKFA
+256 KSSSKKDSSKILKKL
-270 IIKNRDTHFIVVK
+270 KNK
-283 DFIKPQQI
+283 DFSVEEVADFVSSSNAF
-291 KLNKTKSLWYDTAFL
+291 NKCNSLIQNY
-306 NRNNLKNTKNL
+306 
-317 LDIINIP
+317 
-324 KEVFENGLYVR
+324 
-335 NWKKGDRCYKNNSN
+335 SN
-349 QSIKI
+349 
-354 KKLFENIKIS
+354 EIS
-364 KFEKLI
+364 KCINQISHLSLI
-370 YPILVDSNDTI
+370 HIS
-381 IYIPNVYNSFDNK
+381 
-394 VSNKKIYWVN
+394 